1 MTATRAG
8 QHKHHLGHWVRVQSH
23 NFEAEEKVNASPS
36 PNVSQAPN
44 RKFAFNPMEEVVCF
58 LEPGRP
64 PLLTESA
71 FVTVVATILGYT
83 SIKASQPSS

>member
-64 PLLTESA
+64 RIRLRQSTLRDIS
-71 FVTVVATILGYT
+71 VAHGEPIGL
-83 SIKASQPSS
+83 